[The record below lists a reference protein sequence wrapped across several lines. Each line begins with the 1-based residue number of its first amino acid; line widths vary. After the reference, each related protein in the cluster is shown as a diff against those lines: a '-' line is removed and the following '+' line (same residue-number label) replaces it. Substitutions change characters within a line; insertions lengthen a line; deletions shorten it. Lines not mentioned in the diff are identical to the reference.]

1 MGRKSTHAL
10 GKSAKP
16 YSQISDG
23 QKVKVKGQANI
34 PTKRQKTDMASLVA
48 SVVGGAFGKPIVM
61 LAKSLS
67 KTMLEKALQPL
78 IRSRTQPSRK
88 AVKEQ
93 LKKVQKPDLKPRP
106 QKGEAARLKNLTR
119 AQALKKKPRGEPAY
133 KTLKREESREVA
145 ARTSRLSK
153 KKQEENLR
161 KLKEEQNKPTPPKPT
176 PSKRTPP
183 PTSAAALTATAT
195 GAGGLASLDNKD
207 KKKRKVVGSGQTPAT
222 GYVKPKKS
230 KPKPN
235 VDLADDTYIKDSKP
249 TKVKKSKKADDGYR
263 FYGKEG
269 TGLGDFSRKYG
280 IKYATQEQFE
290 KDFGNVDGAYEGG
303 SLKKLAK
310 KKRKGFSGRGAGKAL
325 RGF

>member
-1 MGRKSTHAL
+1 MARQSTHAL
-10 GKSAKP
+10 GKPARP

-67 KTMLEKALQPL
+67 KPMLEKALQPL

-207 KKKRKVVGSGQTPAT
+207 KKKRKVVGLKVPLVIQ
-222 GYVKPKKS
+222 VHLLQKLKS
-230 KPKPN
+230 VVLQLHNFK
-235 VDLADDTYIKDSKP
+235 
-249 TKVKKSKKADDGYR
+249 R
-263 FYGKEG
+263 MFYPIQI
-269 TGLGDFSRKYG
+269 SM
-280 IKYATQEQFE
+280 I
-290 KDFGNVDGAYEGG
+290 
-303 SLKKLAK
+303 KKL
-310 KKRKGFSGRGAGKAL
+310 
-325 RGF
+325 